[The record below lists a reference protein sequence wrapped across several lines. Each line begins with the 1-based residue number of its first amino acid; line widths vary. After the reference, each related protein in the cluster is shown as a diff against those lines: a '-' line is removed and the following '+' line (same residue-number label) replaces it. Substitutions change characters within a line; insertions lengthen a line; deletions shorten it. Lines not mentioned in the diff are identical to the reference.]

1 MSKKEKC
8 AYYHFRQESVKTVTC
23 GFLLY
28 RRNRELHALSIIGLN
43 WQDKKKQF
51 TRFHLYG
58 KLETDKKSFNSRHDV
73 IKQ

>member
-1 MSKKEKC
+1 M
-8 AYYHFRQESVKTVTC
+8 VVTC

-43 WQDKKKQF
+43 CQDKKKRF

-58 KLETDKKSFNSRHDV
+58 KLQADKKSFNSRHDV